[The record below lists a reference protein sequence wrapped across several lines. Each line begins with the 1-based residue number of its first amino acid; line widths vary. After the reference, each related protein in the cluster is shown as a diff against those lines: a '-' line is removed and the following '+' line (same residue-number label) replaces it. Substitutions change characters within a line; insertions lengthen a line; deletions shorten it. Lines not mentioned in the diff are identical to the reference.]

1 MHGAPTVSMPP
12 CHVARNED
20 AIDLQELAGSRV
32 LELRT
37 QCDALKAECR
47 EQAAELGDGRG
58 TGIERGERHLADD
71 EPRPTANDGLLHLR
85 GPAQGWEPLRLR
97 GYAGELPFDLFGPQR
112 VYAAA
117 GIGLAL
123 IDPRRQREDV
133 VNDRIFEICGAGAVA
148 ICPDIPWIRQW
159 FGDSVLYFDPDATQ
173 HRIAATIIRYHAFCL
188 AEPEAAEAMAGRARA
203 IVEEHFSADRMIAN
217 LLTFHRRRTEERVV
231 RCATM
236 LASPQISGVVRC
248 GGRALALVRRAIDS
262 IRRQSFGRFT
272 VILAKYRD
280 IDLSEIISDQSG
292 AITDFIEFL
301 IPGGGRA
308 QMLFEGV
315 QRVSTE
321 YFAVL
326 DDDDFLLSDHF
337 EDLFRACRLADQRF
351 DIAFSGV
358 IEFDHPTALGGE
370 VISNRN
376 IARFGFSRTIEASVG
391 PWLLRR
397 SCPPAG
403 RIRGTWETK
412 SYPCHRRT
420 EVFAL
425 KG

>member
-1 MHGAPTVSMPP
+1 
-12 CHVARNED
+12 
-20 AIDLQELAGSRV
+20 
-32 LELRT
+32 
-37 QCDALKAECR
+37 
-47 EQAAELGDGRG
+47 
-58 TGIERGERHLADD
+58 
-71 EPRPTANDGLLHLR
+71 
-85 GPAQGWEPLRLR
+85 
-97 GYAGELPFDLFGPQR
+97 
-112 VYAAA
+112 
-117 GIGLAL
+117 
-123 IDPRRQREDV
+123 
-133 VNDRIFEICGAGAVA
+133 
-148 ICPDIPWIRQW
+148 
-159 FGDSVLYFDPDATQ
+159 
-173 HRIAATIIRYHAFCL
+173 
-188 AEPEAAEAMAGRARA
+188 
-203 IVEEHFSADRMIAN
+203 
-217 LLTFHRRRTEERVV
+217 
-231 RCATM
+231 
-236 LASPQISGVVRC
+236 
-248 GGRALALVRRAIDS
+248 
-262 IRRQSFGRFT
+262 
-272 VILAKYRD
+272 
-280 IDLSEIISDQSG
+280 
-292 AITDFIEFL
+292 
-301 IPGGGRA
+301 
-308 QMLFEGV
+308 MLFEGV